1 MIGLVWIEL
10 SPLGLETDCLGNKIK
25 EKAEESVDQGTKLE
39 EKDSEVGR
47 EKEDWRFLWDQLLED
62 GGWCV
67 GCVIPF
73 MGV

>member
-1 MIGLVWIEL
+1 MIGLVWMEL
-10 SPLGLETDCLGNKIK
+10 SPLGLEIDCLGNKIK

-39 EKDSEVGR
+39 ENNSEVGR

-62 GGWCV
+62 SGWCV

>member
-1 MIGLVWIEL
+1 MIGLVWMEL
-10 SPLGLETDCLGNKIK
+10 SPLGLEIDCLGNKIK

-39 EKDSEVGR
+39 ENDSEVGR

-62 GGWCV
+62 RGWCV